1 MDSLRTDSPLTR
13 RVVRSFLQFL
23 SSVQAAPGVD
33 SEGIE
38 VAAQCLSEVF
48 KLNQQHDGDDDNSPL
63 LSLPDLFKLH
73 TSSSSSSSGLLVQPQ
88 ASSDRVMADAAV
100 DAPMPECPSS
110 PPPSSSSLESPA
122 FGFDENMAN
131 MNVVKASKPTLF
143 VLFLWLKYK
152 AEVNLFENLH
162 SFKVEEASD
171 LISWL
176 LLDNLFLCFGHCAY
190 RQCIGIPMVSLK
202 GGANLLAYV
211 VMAGNASMKERRF
224 VEAIQFYTLA
234 LSLCGNNAI
243 FYANRAAAHS
253 EVNKFAEAIADCEN
267 AIRIDPK
274 YSKAYSRLGWVYHAQ
289 GRFQEAIEKG
299 FQKALDLDPNNAT
312 AKENLMAAQQ
322 KLAEQHRGQSHQQQ
336 EPEQPSQNPFGQ
348 VRGGGIPGFGGA
360 MPGNV
365 QLPPEMAN
373 LISGIMNLAA
383 QYSRRQQQQEN
394 NTQFGAAAGDESPEN
409 GVEHDHD
416 HDHDAAAADDDDIQI
431 NTNINFTVNGQE
443 LPPEIAGL
451 MGSVL
456 QMFSGV
462 NGAPAGSNHPTTPDP
477 PGGAI

>member
-48 KLNQQHDGDDDNSPL
+48 KLNQQHDGDNNSPL
-63 LSLPDLFKLH
+63 PSLPDLFKLH

-88 ASSDRVMADAAV
+88 ASSDRVMADAASWCLKRCV
-100 DAPMPECPSS
+100 VRNDLPSS
-110 PPPSSSSLESPA
+110 DMKFMPAATAGSSNPCPTDLWEQFRDGLEVCGYFGGMSEGSPEHA
-122 FGFDENMAN
+122 ARM
-131 MNVVKASKPTLF
+131 KA
-143 VLFLWLKYK
+143 
-152 AEVNLFENLH
+152 AETTFENSLKKFRC
-162 SFKVEEASD
+162 STTEQKDAQIVAEAFKV
-171 LISWL
+171 
-176 LLDNLFLCFGHCAY
+176 
-190 RQCIGIPMVSLK
+190 Q
-202 GGANLLAYV
+202 
-211 VMAGNASMKERRF
+211 GNASMKEQRF
-224 VEAIQFYTLA
+224 MEAIQFYTLA
-234 LSLCGNNAI
+234 ISLCGNNAI

-253 EVNKFAEAIADCEN
+253 EVNKFVEAIADCEN

-322 KLAEQHRGQSHQQQ
+322 KLAEQQRGQSHQQQ
-336 EPEQPSQNPFGQ
+336 EPEQQSQNPFSQ
-348 VRGGGIPGFGGA
+348 GGIPGFGGA
-360 MPGNV
+360 IPGNV

-383 QYSRRQQQQEN
+383 QYSQRQQQQEN

-409 GVEHDHD
+409 GVEHDD
-416 HDHDAAAADDDDIQI
+416 DDAAAADDDDIQI
-431 NTNINFTVNGQE
+431 DTSINFTVNGQE